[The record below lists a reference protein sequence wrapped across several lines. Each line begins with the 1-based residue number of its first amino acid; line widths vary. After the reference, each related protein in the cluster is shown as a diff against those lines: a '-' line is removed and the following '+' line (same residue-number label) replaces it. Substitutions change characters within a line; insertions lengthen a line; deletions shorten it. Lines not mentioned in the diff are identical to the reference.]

1 MSEIRR
7 LERDPLRR
15 CERRSP
21 AAAPVSFVHCPGAG
35 GVEYLQKDPI
45 AIQFRDYL
53 VKFHIVFLHKTP

>member
-1 MSEIRR
+1 MSEIGR

-35 GVEYLQKDPI
+35 GVEYLQKDPW
-45 AIQFRDYL
+45 FGSRSNSGM
-53 VKFHIVFLHKTP
+53 H